1 MSRES
6 KLPEPTPL
14 TRGDIERLAQFHHPQ
29 LMLSELPY
37 AKALD
42 DVHLSAAFGLDAAT
56 YRSILES
63 FAAQARRIALRL
75 TDQHAVRECIS
86 TVFAEEDRI
95 VALGDSITEDSQSW
109 AEILS
114 QVMKLIR
121 PKDGIRVINAGLSGD
136 TTADLISRFVRLAE
150 GTPTWV
156 MVMIG
161 TNDARRHGTP
171 PSEMMV
177 SHAESERNL
186 AALGQLVRTH
196 TEARI
201 VWVTPPPVLENR
213 VASSGTLRR
222 DHLTWRQHDVAAKRK
237 LVRALPDLV
246 VDPWSE
252 TTPRRLEGL
261 LSEDGVHPNLRGQQ
275 NIATCVIMALANQLR
290 LEVA

>member
-1 MSRES
+1 
-6 KLPEPTPL
+6 
-14 TRGDIERLAQFHHPQ
+14 
-29 LMLSELPY
+29 MLSDLPY
-37 AKALD
+37 ANALD
-42 DVHLSAAFGLDAAT
+42 DVHFSAAFGLDAAT

-63 FAAQARRIALRL
+63 FAAQTRRSALRL
-75 TDQHAVRECIS
+75 TAQHAVRECIR

-109 AEILS
+109 AEILG
-114 QVMKLIR
+114 QVIQVIR
-121 PKDGIRVINAGLSGD
+121 PKDRIRVINAGLSGD

-150 GTPTWV
+150 GNPTWV

-177 SHAESERNL
+177 SDAESERNL

-196 TEARI
+196 TTARI
-201 VWVTPPPVLENR
+201 VWVTPPPVLEDR
-213 VASSGTLRR
+213 VASSDMLRR
-222 DHLTWRQHDVAAKRK
+222 DQLTWRQQDVAAKRK

-246 VDPWSE
+246 VDPWND
-252 TTPRRLEGL
+252 TTPHRLEDL

-275 NIATCVIMALANQLR
+275 NIVTCVIMALAIQANGSWLADPGSRRVAR
-290 LEVA
+290 LQPDA